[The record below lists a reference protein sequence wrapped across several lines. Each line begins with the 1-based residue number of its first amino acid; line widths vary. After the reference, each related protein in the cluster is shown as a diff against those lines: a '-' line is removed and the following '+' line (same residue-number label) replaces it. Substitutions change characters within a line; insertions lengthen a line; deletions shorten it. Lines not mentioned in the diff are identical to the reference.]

1 MMQCETCGSK
11 LSSVRLIRAYSP
23 TLPSVIVDGL
33 EQATCPNCGDAGVV
47 YPRAV
52 ELSALVVGG
61 ILAKPSRL
69 ASNEIVFLRGAL
81 GMRAVELAEVLGIT
95 PAQVSRWETG
105 AMPISALADRLLRML
120 VASKRGLP
128 APDLAKIDSKRV
140 EPVSMRL
147 ELGRRGWKVVASSAK
162 VAA

>member
-1 MMQCETCGSK
+1 MQCEKCGSK
-11 LSSVRLIRAYSP
+11 LTSVRVIRAYSP
-23 TLPSVIVDGL
+23 NLPSVIVDGL

-69 ASNEIVFLRGAL
+69 ASNEVVFLRGAL
-81 GMRAVELAEVLGIT
+81 GMRSMELAEVLGIT

-105 AMPISALADRLLRML
+105 GMPISALADRLLRML
-120 VASKRGLP
+120 VASKRSLAP
-128 APDLAKIDSKRV
+128 PDLAKINSKRG

-147 ELGRRGWKVVASSAK
+147 ELGRRGWKVVASNVE

>member
-1 MMQCETCGSK
+1 
-11 LSSVRLIRAYSP
+11 
-23 TLPSVIVDGL
+23 
-33 EQATCPNCGDAGVV
+33 
-47 YPRAV
+47 
-52 ELSALVVGG
+52 
-61 ILAKPSRL
+61 
-69 ASNEIVFLRGAL
+69 
-81 GMRAVELAEVLGIT
+81 
-95 PAQVSRWETG
+95 
-105 AMPISALADRLLRML
+105 MPISALADRLLRML